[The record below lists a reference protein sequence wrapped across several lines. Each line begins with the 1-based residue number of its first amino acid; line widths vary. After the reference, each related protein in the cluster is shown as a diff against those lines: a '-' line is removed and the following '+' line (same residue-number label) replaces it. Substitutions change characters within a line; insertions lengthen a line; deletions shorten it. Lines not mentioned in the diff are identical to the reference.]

1 MSHVEP
7 ADTLPLLFHRRVK
20 LDGPRPALHV
30 KRGQQFEAITWSAL
44 SADVLRAAAM
54 LKRLGVS
61 PGDRVVQVS
70 ENRYEWIV
78 CDMAIQMARA
88 IHVPVHSTLAGGQ
101 IAYQIA
107 DSGARVVV
115 LSTAEQAAKL
125 ASAGDSLPQLSAV
138 LSFEPCDDTIA
149 GLRIGGFFDHLA
161 DIPDDEA
168 AAIERDALD
177 HLTADDL
184 ATILYTSGT
193 TGEPKGVMLSQR
205 NLTSNVW
212 ATIEAHGFEDN
223 DVRLNFLPLSH
234 VFARTCD
241 LYIWMAVGCQLALC
255 ESREKVLENCAEI
268 KPTVLN
274 GVPYFFDKVARYLI
288 QNDLVDTPGALRTVL
303 GGNMRT
309 CCAGGAALPN
319 HVAEL
324 FERQGIPLLQG
335 YGLTESSPVIAI
347 SAPHDYKIGAIGR
360 PIPGVEVRFTAEG
373 ELLTRG
379 PHVMLGYWNR
389 PEETAGT
396 IRDGWLYT
404 GDLGEQDADGYLRI
418 TGRIKE
424 IIVTAAGKNI
434 APVFIEALLCED
446 PLIAQA
452 IVLGDGRKFLSALV
466 VPEWEPLLAAC
477 GVVDKSPEQA
487 AVSDEVT
494 DFLQAR
500 VDERLTSVSREEQI
514 RKIAIVPEPF
524 TIERGELTPT
534 LKVRRKVIEEHYAE
548 KIAEM
553 YAAAATR

>member
-1 MSHVEP
+1 VQ
-7 ADTLPLLFHRRVK
+7 A
-20 LDGPRPALHV
+20 DGPRPALHV
-30 KRGQQFEAITWSAL
+30 KRGEQFEAITWNEL

-54 LKRLGVS
+54 FKRLGVA

-88 IHVPVHSTLAGGQ
+88 IHVPIHSTLAGGQ
-101 IAYQIA
+101 IAYQIT
-107 DSGARVVV
+107 DSGAQVVV
-115 LSTAEQAAKL
+115 FSTAEQAAKL
-125 ASAGDSLPQLSAV
+125 ASVDDSLPQLSAV
-138 LSFEPCDDTIA
+138 LSYEPCHDTIA
-149 GLRIGGFFDHLA
+149 RLRVSRFVDHLN
-161 DIPDDEA
+161 DISNEEA
-168 AAIERDALD
+168 SAVERDALD
-177 HLTADDL
+177 HLTADEL
-184 ATILYTSGT
+184 VTILYTSGT

-212 ATIEAHGFEDN
+212 ATIEAHGFEDD

-241 LYIWMAVGCQLALC
+241 LYIWMAIGCQLALC

-268 KPTVLN
+268 KPTAMN

-288 QNDLVDTPGALRTVL
+288 QNDLADTPGALRSVL
-303 GGNMRT
+303 GGNMRN
-309 CCAGGAALPN
+309 CCAGGAALPD

-335 YGLTESSPVIAI
+335 YGLTETSPVIAI
-347 SAPHDYKIGAIGR
+347 SAPHAYKIGAIGR
-360 PIPGVEVRFTAEG
+360 AIPGVEVRFTDEG

-379 PHVMLGYWNR
+379 PHVMMGYWNR
-389 PEETAGT
+389 PEETAET
-396 IRDGWLYT
+396 IRGGWLYT

-418 TGRIKE
+418 TGRKKE

-434 APVFIEALLCED
+434 APTFLEALLCED

-477 GVVDKSPEQA
+477 GAAGQSAEQA
-487 AVSDEVT
+487 ACNVEIVAY
-494 DFLQAR
+494 LQAH
-500 VDERLTSVSREEQI
+500 VDERLTAVSREEQI

-534 LKVRRKVIEEHYAE
+534 LKVRRKVIEEHYGDR
-548 KIAEM
+548 IAEM
-553 YAAAATR
+553 YSVESIE